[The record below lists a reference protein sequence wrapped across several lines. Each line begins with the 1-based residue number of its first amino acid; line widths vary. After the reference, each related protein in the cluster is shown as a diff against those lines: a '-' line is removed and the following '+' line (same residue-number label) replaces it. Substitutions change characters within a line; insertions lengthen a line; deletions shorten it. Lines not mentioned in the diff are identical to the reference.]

1 MTVASGKYGMAL
13 YNIAYVGVTTN
24 TYIQFWPTY
33 QGTKQYR
40 LFWNAVTAFYIELV
54 LFEEAAIN
62 IFNKNLVSLMTEANK
77 SEPEDFLEQN
87 RNITVEFL
95 NTVEFWNVQLNYQ
108 SSQKSI
114 KLIRDAF
121 GQQKLITRMER
132 YHEQVR
138 NIFEIN
144 KELVDRKAERE
155 EKESNDEMNFILFIL
170 TIVSTF
176 SALYQI
182 IDYIMTYIAEAPI
195 KNLYPAIANLIAAI
209 GLFSFHLV
217 RKRSQDKKKRKAN
230 SDSKLR

>member
-1 MTVASGKYGMAL
+1 MAL

-132 YHEQVR
+132 YHE
-138 NIFEIN
+138 
-144 KELVDRKAERE
+144 
-155 EKESNDEMNFILFIL
+155 
-170 TIVSTF
+170 
-176 SALYQI
+176 
-182 IDYIMTYIAEAPI
+182 
-195 KNLYPAIANLIAAI
+195 
-209 GLFSFHLV
+209 
-217 RKRSQDKKKRKAN
+217 
-230 SDSKLR
+230 